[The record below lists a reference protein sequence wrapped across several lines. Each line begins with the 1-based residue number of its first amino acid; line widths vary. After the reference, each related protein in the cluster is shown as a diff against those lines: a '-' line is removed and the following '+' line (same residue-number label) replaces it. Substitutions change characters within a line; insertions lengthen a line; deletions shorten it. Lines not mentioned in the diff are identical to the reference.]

1 MKTLLKTG
9 FALLAGCSVIA
20 LIDGCFQFSSPQVFL
35 RRELMGFALIGS
47 WAASVPA
54 YLVLLALAKRVK
66 DIGHVAFW
74 VGVAIGLAPLLM
86 AWIPSPFNFVVA
98 ALLACIGYLPV
109 SKHFTP
115 VASARLVFTLGCF
128 AFVAISPFL
137 PSSATSLTP
146 NTYVAA
152 EDTRAIPNGID
163 VFLISIDTLRADV
176 IIDDPQVDGDST
188 APLPFLQGQLKDS
201 MWAQYAL
208 SSSNQTL
215 PGHVGMLTGVDAMEH
230 GVRSNIDLPDPA
242 VPLVSETFQAAGWNT
257 AAVISNALISSATG
271 MHRGFDVF
279 SDKPN
284 GLAVYSELISTTI
297 APHTWLGMFVSPDSA
312 GRFFAGI
319 FARDMVKSKAIP
331 IADRVSSVAMEQ
343 LESFYAN
350 ERPFFYFIHML
361 DPHVA
366 YGPPRHIR
374 GRLSAD
380 AAAAVPER
388 FLPNPQAKISFD
400 MVRDLEH
407 ALQTDE
413 INEEIAAATLEYYRL
428 VYLEEMIHVD
438 AKLQEIFA
446 RADASKRPYVVLFTG
461 DHGEQFGEHD
471 FMEHANSMFQKNIE
485 VPFMVWGNGV
495 TPGELKGTIP
505 ALDDVPATLLHLAGI
520 EAPQDMAG
528 RSMLMPPVARPHVAT
543 DNRQI
548 AVYNGA
554 GLKWIGRWTS
564 ADDGEDGDEDENDKG
579 FVEAI
584 ALYDLNVDPT
594 EQHNLLLENPDAAKE
609 MLALIGE
616 YVDRDTW
623 ADRQAGIER
632 SAFQQA
638 AFDQLGY
645 VE

>member
-1 MKTLLKTG
+1 MKTLLTTG

-20 LIDGCFQFSSPQVFL
+20 LIDGCFQFSSPQVLL
-35 RRELMGFALIGS
+35 RRELMGFALIGA
-47 WAASVPA
+47 WAAAVPA
-54 YLVLLALAKRVK
+54 YLMLLVLAKCLK
-66 DIGHVAFW
+66 DVGHVAFW
-74 VGVAIGLAPLLM
+74 VGIAIGLAPLLM
-86 AWIPSPFNFVVA
+86 AWIPSPYNFFAA
-98 ALLACIGYLPV
+98 ALLSGIGYFPI

-115 VASARLVFTLGCF
+115 VGPVRVCFTLFCMG
-128 AFVAISPFL
+128 FVAISPFL

-152 EDTRAIPNGID
+152 SDPRPIPTGID

-176 IIDDPQVDGDST
+176 IVDDPNLEGDST
-188 APLPFLQGQLKDS
+188 APLPFLQGKIGES
-201 MWAQYAL
+201 MWATYAL
-208 SSSNQTL
+208 SCSNQTL

-230 GVRSNIDLPDPA
+230 GVRSNIDLPDPSL
-242 VPLVSETFQAAGWNT
+242 PLVSEVFQEAGWNT

-271 MHRGFDVF
+271 MHRGFDIF
-279 SDKPN
+279 SDKPI
-284 GLAVYSELISTTI
+284 GLAVYSELISTTV

-312 GRFFAGI
+312 GRLFAGI
-319 FARDMVKSKAIP
+319 FAREMVKVKAIP
-331 IADRVSSVAMEQ
+331 FADRVTDVVMPQ
-343 LESFYAN
+343 LDAFYNN

-366 YGPPRHIR
+366 YGPPPHIR
-374 GRLSAD
+374 GVLSNG

-388 FLPNPQAKISFD
+388 FLPNNQAKISFE

-407 ALQTDE
+407 ALQHDE
-413 INEEIAAATLEYYRL
+413 ISAEVAAATLEYYRL

-438 AKLQEIFA
+438 NKLKEIFA

-471 FMEHANSMFQKNIE
+471 FMEHANSMFQKNLE
-485 VPFMVWGNGV
+485 VPFMVWGKGV
-495 TPGELKGTIP
+495 TPGELQGTIP
-505 ALDDVPATLLHLAGI
+505 GVDDVPATLLHLAGI
-520 EAPQDMAG
+520 ESPQGMAG
-528 RSMLMPPVARPHVAT
+528 RSMLLPPLVRPFVAT

-548 AVYNGA
+548 AVYDGT
-554 GLKWIGRWTS
+554 GMKWIGNWTKEN
-564 ADDGEDGDEDENDKG
+564 EDSDG
-579 FVEAI
+579 FVEAT
-584 ALYDLNVDPT
+584 ALFDLNADPT
-594 EQHNLLLENPDAAKE
+594 EGTNLLLKDPDAANSI
-609 MLALIGE
+609 LPLIGT

-623 ADRQAGIER
+623 AGRQTGIER

>member
-1 MKTLLKTG
+1 MKTLLTTG

-35 RRELMGFALIGS
+35 RRELMGFALLGG

-74 VGVAIGLAPLLM
+74 VGVAIGLAPMLM
-86 AWIPSPFNFVVA
+86 AWIPSPYNFVLA
-98 ALLACIGYLPV
+98 AAFGFVGYLPA

-115 VASARLVFTLGCF
+115 VALARTVFAVLCLG
-128 AFVAISPFL
+128 FVAISTVL

-152 EDTRAIPNGID
+152 DDARPVPTGID
-163 VFLISIDTLRADV
+163 VFLVSIDTLRADV
-176 IIDDPQVDGDST
+176 IIDDPTIDGDST
-188 APLPFLQGQLKDS
+188 APLPFLQGKLSDS
-201 MWAQYAL
+201 LWATYAL

-242 VPLVSETFQAAGWNT
+242 VPLVSETYQEAGWNT

-279 SDKPN
+279 SDKPI

-297 APHTWLGMFVSPDSA
+297 MPHTWLGMFVPPDSA
-312 GRFFAGI
+312 GRLFAAI
-319 FARDMVKSKAIP
+319 FARDMIKVKAIP
-331 IADRVSSVAMEQ
+331 FADRVTNVVMPQ
-343 LESFYAN
+343 LDAFYEN

-366 YGPPRHIR
+366 YGPPPEIR
-374 GRLSAD
+374 GVLSKD

-388 FLPNPQAKISFD
+388 FLPNDQAKISFE

-407 ALQTDE
+407 ALQHSE
-413 INEEIAAATLEYYRL
+413 ISEEVAAATLEYYRL

-438 AKLQEIFA
+438 SKLKEIFA
-446 RADASKRPYVVLFTG
+446 RADASGRPYVVLFTG

-485 VPFMVWGNGV
+485 VPFMVWGHGV
-495 TPGELKGTIP
+495 TAGELKDTIP
-505 ALDDVPATLLHLAGI
+505 GLDDVPATLLHLSGI
-520 EAPQDMAG
+520 DAPNDLAG
-528 RSMLMPPVARPHVAT
+528 RSMLMPPLARPFVAT

-554 GLKWIGRWTS
+554 GLKWIGNWTTES
-564 ADDGEDGDEDENDKG
+564 ESEDG

-584 ALYDLNVDPT
+584 ALYDLNTDPA
-594 EQHNLLLENPDAAKE
+594 EQNNLLLADPNAAKE
-609 MLALIGE
+609 MLTLIGE

-623 ADRQAGIER
+623 ADRQSGIER

>member
-1 MKTLLKTG
+1 MKTLLTTG

-47 WAASVPA
+47 WAAAVPA

-86 AWIPSPFNFVVA
+86 AWIPSPFNFVLA
-98 ALLACIGYLPV
+98 ALLGCIGYLPA

-115 VASARLVFTLGCF
+115 VALARVVFTLGCM
-128 AFVAISPFL
+128 AFVAICPFL

-146 NTYVAA
+146 NTYLAA
-152 EDTRAIPNGID
+152 EDTRAISTGID

-176 IIDDPQVDGDST
+176 IIDDPNLEGDST
-188 APLPFLQGQLKDS
+188 APLPFLQGKLKDS
-201 MWAQYAL
+201 IWASYAL

-230 GVRSNIDLPDPA
+230 GVRSNIDLPDPS
-242 VPLVSETFQAAGWNT
+242 VPLVSEMFQQAGWNT

-279 SDKPN
+279 SDKPI

-312 GRFFAGI
+312 GRLFAGI
-319 FARDMVKSKAIP
+319 FARDMVKIKAIP
-331 IADRVSSVAMEQ
+331 FADRVTDVVMPQ
-343 LESFYAN
+343 LDAFYN
-350 ERPFFYFIHML
+350 HERPFFYFIHML

-366 YGPPRHIR
+366 YGPPPHIR
-374 GRLSAD
+374 GTLSKH

-388 FLPNPQAKISFD
+388 FLPNDQAKISFE

-407 ALQTDE
+407 ALQHDE
-413 INEEIAAATLEYYRL
+413 ISQEDAAATLEYYRL

-438 AKLQEIFA
+438 QKLKEIFA
-446 RADASKRPYVVLFTG
+446 RADASGRPYVVLFTG

-471 FMEHANSMFQKNIE
+471 FMEHANSMFQKNLE

-495 TPGELKGTIP
+495 TPGELHGTIP
-505 ALDDVPATLLHLAGI
+505 TLDDVAATLLHLAGI
-520 EAPQDMAG
+520 EAPQDLNS
-528 RSMLMPPVARPHVAT
+528 RSMLMPPLARPYVAT

-548 AVYNGA
+548 AVYNGS
-554 GLKWIGRWTS
+554 GLKWIASWAQGKEA
-564 ADDGEDGDEDENDKG
+564 ADGS
-579 FVEAI
+579 VI
-584 ALYDLNVDPT
+584 PVALYDLNIDPN
-594 EQHNLLLENPDAAKE
+594 EEHNLLLENPDAAKA
-609 MLALIGE
+609 MLSLIGE

-623 ADRQAGIER
+623 AERQAGIER